1 MQDDN
6 KNLVLTVDR
15 YTIVVL
21 RDASGQDIARFSMT
35 NNEAN
40 PNRVRML
47 VNAPQSIN
55 VRRERTY

>member
-21 RDASGQDIARFSMT
+21 RDASGQDIARF
-35 NNEAN
+35 
-40 PNRVRML
+40 
-47 VNAPQSIN
+47 
-55 VRRERTY
+55 